1 MARPRKH
8 LRNVHGLLL
17 LDKPVGISSN
27 DALQRTKRL
36 YRARKA
42 GHTGSLDPIASGLL
56 VICFGEATKLSAFL
70 LEADKHYRTVFRL
83 GVRTETGDA
92 EGEVIETRPVEGLD
106 RARVEAV
113 LARFRGEIQQVP
125 PMYSAIKRQG
135 RRLYELAREGVQ
147 VAREPRTVHIHRL
160 DLLRLDGDLLE
171 LDIVCSKG
179 TYIRTLAED
188 IGEALGCGAHVH
200 ALRRLGVGPFHEG
213 QGMHTLDELEA
224 RAQEGLPALD
234 ELLLPLDTALADR
247 PAVHLTADMAFYARS
262 GQPVLVPGA
271 PTEGL
276 VRLYDEHESFLGVG
290 RALDDGRIGP
300 KRLVFT
306 R

>member
-1 MARPRKH
+1 MARSRKH

-17 LDKPVGISSN
+17 LDKPVGLSSN
-27 DALQRTKRL
+27 DALQRAKRL

-56 VICFGEATKLSAFL
+56 VVCFGEATKLSAFL
-70 LEADKHYRTVFRL
+70 LEADKHYRTTFRL

-92 EGEVIETRPVEGLD
+92 EGAVLETRPVQGVDE
-106 RARVEAV
+106 ARVESV
-113 LARFRGEIQQVP
+113 LARFRGRIQQVP
-125 PMYSAIKRQG
+125 PMYSAIKHQG
-135 RRLYELAREGVQ
+135 RRLYELAREGVE
-147 VAREPRTVHIHRL
+147 VAREPRTVHVHRL
-160 DLLRLDGDLLE
+160 ELLSLAGDCME

-188 IGEALGCGAHVH
+188 IGAALGCGAHVH

-213 QGMHTLDELEA
+213 QGMHTLEELEA
-224 RAQEGLPALD
+224 KAAEGVEALD
-234 ELLLPLDTALADR
+234 GLLLPLDAALADR

-276 VRLYDEHESFLGVG
+276 VRLYDEQDVFLGVG

-300 KRLVFT
+300 KRLVFG

>member
-1 MARPRKH
+1 MAKPKRH

-17 LDKPVGISSN
+17 LDKPVGVSSN
-27 DALQRTKRL
+27 DALQRAKRF

-56 VICFGEATKLSAFL
+56 VVCFGEATKLSAFL

-92 EGEVIETRPVEGLD
+92 EGRVLETRPVGELD
-106 RARVEAV
+106 AAAVEPV

-125 PMYSAIKRQG
+125 PMFSAIKHQG
-135 RRLYELAREGVQ
+135 RRLYELAREGIE

-160 DLLRLDGDLLE
+160 DLLGLRGDLLE

-188 IGEALGCGAHVH
+188 IGQALGCGAHVH
-200 ALRRLGVGPFHEG
+200 ALRRLGAGPFDEQ
-213 QGMHTLDELEA
+213 QGMVRLEQLEE
-224 RAQEGLPALD
+224 RAEEGPHALD
-234 ELLLPLDTALADR
+234 ALLLPLDAALADR
-247 PAVHLTADMAFYARS
+247 PAVHLTADMAFYARA
-262 GQPVLVPGA
+262 GQAVLVPGA

-276 VRLYDEHESFLGVG
+276 VRLYDENGAFLGVG